1 MSVRFLIFSLLEQTM
16 QSMLFP
22 RRRNTFVWALW
33 AGLVF
38 GLVQETPAED
48 TKTPLGLRVFY
59 TGHSFHMFV
68 PGQVEQLVKL
78 AGISD
83 HRLVGT
89 QGIGG
94 SKVIQ
99 HWNRDDSQNKA
110 KAALKTGQ
118 VDVFTMAAHLAIPD
132 EGITRFTELGLE
144 HNPNLRLLV
153 QESWYPF
160 DVADPEKRIRENSQR
175 DQMKIPDLQAAMDG
189 WRTKLEAQA
198 DDLNKQHG
206 KKAVFI
212 VPVGEAVVKL
222 RQMVVEGTF
231 PGVEKQ
237 SELFRD
243 RIGHAN
249 AHVQA
254 LATYCNFVAI
264 YRRNPKGLN
273 LPDQAITPAQHAL
286 LQQLAWDTVSQYPYA
301 GVNAPQAE
309 PQPK

>member
-1 MSVRFLIFSLLEQTM
+1 MRFPQRQILLAWFLLISL
-16 QSMLFP
+16 
-22 RRRNTFVWALW
+22 VCG
-33 AGLVF
+33 AGQQAIAENIKPPE
-38 GLVQETPAED
+38 GL
-48 TKTPLGLRVFY
+48 GVFY

-68 PGQVEQLVKL
+68 PRQVEQLVK
-78 AGISD
+78 AAEIAD
-83 HRLVGT
+83 HKLVGT

-99 HWNRDDSQNKA
+99 HWNLEDSKNKA

-144 HNPNLRLLV
+144 HNPDLRLLV

-175 DQMKIPDLQAAMDG
+175 DAVKIEDLLPPMKE

-198 DDLNKQHG
+198 DDLNKKHG
-206 KKAVFI
+206 KRAVFI
-212 VPVGEAVVKL
+212 VPVGDAVIKL
-222 RQMVVEGTF
+222 RQMVVEGKF
-231 PGVEKQ
+231 PGVTKQ

-254 LATYCNFVAI
+254 LATYCNFAAI
-264 YRRNPKGLN
+264 YRTNPQGLN
-273 LPDQAITPAQHAL
+273 LPTKEITHEQQGI
-286 LQQLAWDTVSQYPYA
+286 LQKLAWDTVSQYPYS
-301 GVNAPQAE
+301 GVKASAKKVGAQ
-309 PQPK
+309 